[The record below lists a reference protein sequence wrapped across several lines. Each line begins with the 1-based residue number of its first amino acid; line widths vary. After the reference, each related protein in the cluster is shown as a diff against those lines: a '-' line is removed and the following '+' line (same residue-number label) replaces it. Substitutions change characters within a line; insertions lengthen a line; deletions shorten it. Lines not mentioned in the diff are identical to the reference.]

1 MHQDESNVGIWSVVI
16 IVGLFLFGILFVLFK
31 PFEIV
36 DSGHRGVITRFGTV
50 QDRVL
55 GEGFHWFNSFSED
68 IHEIDVRTQKTDFE
82 GTAGSQDLQVV
93 KFRVAVNYHLDPN
106 LVNKTYQQV
115 GDEDAVASR
124 ITLPAVQESV
134 KAATARFTAEQLLTQ
149 RDKLKEAIDVTL
161 EERLKANNIIL
172 DGVSITDIDFSDEF
186 NKAIESKVTA
196 EQRAKEEVNKLEQV
210 KAQAQQKIE
219 TAKAEAE
226 TIRIQ
231 AEAVNKQGGPDYV
244 RLQAIQRWDGKLP
257 QYILGGNGATPFI
270 DLNQL
275 K

>member
-1 MHQDESNVGIWSVVI
+1 MQNESNATVWGVNILI
-16 IVGLFLFGILFVLFK
+16 ALLAFGILSLLFK
-31 PFEIV
+31 PFEII
-36 DSGHRGVITRFGTV
+36 DSGHRGVVTRFGTV
-50 QDRVL
+50 QERVL
-55 GEGFHWFNSFSED
+55 GEGFHWFNSLSED

-82 GTAGSQDLQVV
+82 GTAGSQDLQIV

-106 LVNKTYQQV
+106 LVNKTFQQV
-115 GDEDAVASR
+115 GDEEAVASR
-124 ITLPAVQESV
+124 ITLPAVQEAV

-149 RDKLKEAIDVTL
+149 REKLKEAIDVAIGD
-161 EERLKANNIIL
+161 RLKGNNIIL

-231 AEAVNKQGGPDYV
+231 AEAVNKQGGADYV
-244 RLQAIQRWDGKLP
+244 RLQAIQKWNGALP